1 MSLLAKLQDE
11 LKDAM
16 KAGDV
21 TRRETLRLTI
31 SALKMKNLE
40 LERELSTAEE
50 LSVLQKEV
58 KKRHESIAQ
67 YVAGK
72 REDLAAKERA
82 EIAVLARYM
91 PEEMNEDEAR
101 SIVKAAIAKLG
112 VSSKKDLGQV
122 MKAVLAEHK
131 GKVDGKLVQ
140 RLASELLT

>member
-82 EIAVLARYM
+82 EIAVLARYL
-91 PEEMNEDEAR
+91 PEELTEDEAR

>member
-1 MSLLAKLQDE
+1 MSLLAKLQDD

-31 SALKMKNLE
+31 SALKMRNLE
-40 LERELSTAEE
+40 LERELSMTEE
-50 LSVLQKEV
+50 IAVLQKEV
-58 KKRHESIAQ
+58 KKRNESITQ
-67 YVAGK
+67 YVAGR

-82 EIAVLARYM
+82 EVAVLARYL
-91 PEEMNEDEAR
+91 PAEMSEDEAR
-101 SIVKAAIAKLG
+101 ALVRATIAKLG
-112 VSSKKDLGQV
+112 VTTKKDLGQV

-140 RLASELLT
+140 RLAGELLA

>member
-1 MSLLAKLQDE
+1 MSLLAKLQDD

-82 EIAVLARYM
+82 EIAVLARYL

-101 SIVKAAIAKLG
+101 SVVKAAIAKLG

>member
-1 MSLLAKLQDE
+1 MSLLAKLQDD

-31 SALKMKNLE
+31 SALKMRNLE
-40 LERELSTAEE
+40 LERELSMTEE
-50 LSVLQKEV
+50 IAVLQKEV
-58 KKRHESIAQ
+58 KKRNESITQ
-67 YVAGK
+67 YVAGR

-82 EIAVLARYM
+82 EVAVLARYL
-91 PEEMNEDEAR
+91 PAEMSEDEAR
-101 SIVKAAIAKLG
+101 ALVRATIAKLG
-112 VSSKKDLGQV
+112 VTTRKDLGQV

-140 RLASELLT
+140 RLAGELLA